1 MERNSV
7 HPNIIVTVLTFWIIT
22 LLSQPRLVA
31 ATEPN
36 ELPADGPRKV
46 IMTISPAPEPI
57 PSLKYELLPKFQ
69 DQTPGNAALFY
80 CYAYYNLSEN
90 DEYEYKFELLD
101 KLSEFL
107 ETPPEKLPKK
117 EVHDFLDAYKY
128 TLDYLKLAA
137 SRQRCDWES
146 PLHNQSLRS
155 ESRSIPYSSF
165 SRFARI
171 LALQARLQIVEA
183 KYDAAIS
190 TFQQGL
196 AIARHFGEGPLLD
209 LNEDGF
215 IFFHFIIQQL
225 EEFVQAP
232 SSPNL
237 YWALTSLPRPFIN
250 AHNLLRYERNYLF
263 TKYPQ
268 LQNLENKILT
278 SSQAKK
284 LWSDIWISCVRNY
297 MFDDEETAFKFSSLI
312 YPIAKES
319 LIAKGRTKKEV
330 EALPVEQVV
339 LIYHLNNCLIT
350 RDNIYKWLE
359 LPYPQA
365 SKNIKKILNDL
376 KKRGRYDVNPLL
388 ELLDSSLVLYDI
400 EQYPY
405 GKALFE
411 RKIAILRCVEVLRMY
426 AARHEGKLPKS
437 LKDVKGVA
445 VPIDPLWDREFTYRL
460 EGDKAVIESLAPSD
474 KEYGLIYEITV
485 RK

>member
-7 HPNIIVTVLTFWIIT
+7 HPNIIVAVLTFWIIT
-22 LLSQPRLVA
+22 LLPQPPLVA

-36 ELPADGPRKV
+36 ELPPDGPRKV

-69 DQTPGNAALFY
+69 DQAPGNAALFY
-80 CYAYYNLSEN
+80 CYAFSRLPE
-90 DEYEYKFELLD
+90 DYEDTLRD
-101 KLSEFL
+101 KWYEFL
-107 ETPPEKLPKK
+107 ETPPENLPKK
-117 EVHDFLDAYKY
+117 EMHDLLHAYED
-128 TLDYLKLAA
+128 TLGYLKLAA

-146 PLHNQSLRS
+146 TLHNQTLGP
-155 ESRSIPYSSF
+155 ESPFLPQLSF
-165 SRFARI
+165 YRFPRI
-171 LALQARLQIVEA
+171 LALQASLQIVEA
-183 KYDAAIS
+183 KYEAAIS
-190 TFQQGL
+190 TLQQGL
-196 AIARHFGEGPLLD
+196 AMTRHFGEGPILY
-209 LNEDGF
+209 LNPFG
-215 IFFHFIIQQL
+215 IARLYYMQL

-232 SSPNL
+232 NSPNL

-250 AHNLLRYERNYLF
+250 AHNLLRYERIYVF

-268 LQNLENKILT
+268 LQNLNNKILT

-284 LWSDIWISCVRNY
+284 LWSDIYMEYSRQSMRNI
-297 MFDDEETAFKFSSLI
+297 EERLHRLTSFS

-339 LIYHLNNCLIT
+339 LIYYLNDFLMT

-376 KKRGRYDVNPLL
+376 GNRVFYKINPLL
-388 ELLDSSLVLYDI
+388 ELLDSSLVLNDI
-400 EQYPY
+400 AQYPY
-405 GKALFE
+405 PKALFD
-411 RKIAILRCVEVLRMY
+411 RRIGILRCVEALRMY
-426 AARHEGKLPKS
+426 AAKHEGKLPKS

-460 EGDKAVIESLAPSD
+460 EGNKAVIESLAPSD
-474 KEYGLIYEITV
+474 KEYGLIYEITM